1 MKKLSEKFKD
11 EREAICDKI
20 INILEL
26 TNGEFLLCDLDE
38 NIEKQ
43 KRLLDL
49 KTEIQKFFE
58 VSSISTFKPNFEC
71 KKPYLNLVRGIL
83 RKQDYTVES
92 SDYWIKYE
100 NGLLKRTK
108 KYKVFRIHK
117 NNSQK

>member
-26 TNGEFLLCDLDE
+26 TNGEFILCELDE

-43 KRLLDL
+43 NKLLDL
-49 KTEIQKFFE
+49 KPEIQKFFE
-58 VSSISTFKPNFEC
+58 VSTISTFKPNFEC

-83 RKQDYTVES
+83 RKQGYTVES
-92 SDYWIKYE
+92 SDYWIKFE
-100 NGLLKRTK
+100 NGLLKRSK
-108 KYKVFRIHK
+108 KYKVFRTL
-117 NNSQK
+117 

>member
-26 TNGEFLLCDLDE
+26 INGEFILCELDE

-43 KRLLDL
+43 NKLLDL
-49 KTEIQKFFE
+49 KPEIQKFFE
-58 VSSISTFKPNFEC
+58 VSTISTFKPNFEC

-83 RKQDYTVES
+83 RKQGYTVES
-92 SDYWIKYE
+92 SDYWIKFE
-100 NGLLKRTK
+100 NGLLKRSK
-108 KYKVFRIHK
+108 KYKVFRTL
-117 NNSQK
+117 

>member
-1 MKKLSEKFKD
+1 
-11 EREAICDKI
+11 
-20 INILEL
+20 
-26 TNGEFLLCDLDE
+26 LDE

-108 KYKVFRIHK
+108 KYKIFRIHK

>member
-49 KTEIQKFFE
+49 KPEIQKFFE
-58 VSSISTFKPNFEC
+58 CSTISTFKPNFEC
-71 KKPYLNLVRGIL
+71 KRPYLNLGRGIV
-83 RKQDYTVES
+83 RKQGYTVDAN
-92 SDYWIKYE
+92 DYLLKLE
-100 NGLLKRTK
+100 NGFLKRTT
-108 KYKVFRIHK
+108 KYKIFRDE
-117 NNSQK
+117 

>member
-20 INILEL
+20 IGILEL
-26 TNGEFLLCDLDE
+26 NNGEFILCELDE

-43 KRLLDL
+43 QQLLEL
-49 KTEIQKFFE
+49 KPEIMKYFE
-58 VSSISTFKPNFEC
+58 CSTISTFKPNFEC
-71 KKPYLNLVRGIL
+71 KRPYLNLIRGIL
-83 RKQDYTVES
+83 RKQRYTVES

-108 KYKVFRIHK
+108 KYKVFRTL
-117 NNSQK
+117 

>member
-20 INILEL
+20 IGILEL
-26 TNGEFLLCDLDE
+26 NNGEFILSELDE

-43 KRLLDL
+43 QRLLEL
-49 KTEIQKFFE
+49 KQEIMKYFE

-83 RKQDYTVES
+83 RKQGYTVES
-92 SDYWIKYE
+92 FDYWIKYE
-100 NGLLKRTK
+100 NGLLKRSK
-108 KYKVFRIHK
+108 KYKIFRDNK
-117 NNSQK
+117 NNS